1 MVLAGTCLTALV
13 AFYVFP
19 YDWSFNL
26 AMTIGSI
33 LSATDPVAVS
43 ALLEEVGAPPRLK
56 VHVSGE
62 SLLNDGSAM
71 VFYTIFSALWL
82 YELNIGLGD
91 DIDGGEGVKIF
102 VRMALGGF
110 GIGVG
115 FGLALCLILYLLNRT
130 LNHEENVV
138 QIVATITIAY
148 LSFYVAEPV
157 SECSGIIAVV
167 FCGFTTKAFGLDMIN
182 DVHMM
187 NSFWVLVEH
196 VRLVTMCLP
205 SILCRVLYC
214 VLTPCLFLC
223 RF

>member
-1 MVLAGTCLTALV
+1 MTALV
-13 AFYVFP
+13 AFYIFP
-19 YDWSFNL
+19 YGWSFNL
-26 AMTIGSI
+26 AMTVGSI

-82 YELNIGLGD
+82 YELDIGLGA

-102 VRMALGGF
+102 CRMALGGF
-110 GIGVG
+110 AIGVA
-115 FGLALCLILYLLNRT
+115 FGLALCLILYMLNRT

-148 LSFYVAEPV
+148 LTFYVSEPV
-157 SECSGIIAVV
+157 AHCSGVIAVV
-167 FCGFTTKAFGLDMIN
+167 FCGFTAKAFGSDLIN
-182 DVHMM
+182 DTHMM
-187 NSFWVLVEH
+187 DSFWVLVEH
-196 VRLVTMCLP
+196 VSSVHCPRSGLDSALV
-205 SILCRVLYC
+205 
-214 VLTPCLFLC
+214 F
-223 RF
+223 